1 LARYAGAVIKKIFH
15 MRHEFGKFFSVGAL
29 GYVVGV
35 GGFNFLVHLDSAPL
49 ANKPLTASFLSGVAS
64 ILVAYFGNRHWTWK
78 DRQRTG
84 AKREITLFFII
95 NGITLL
101 FGVACLAIS
110 RYVLGL
116 DSALADNISANVI
129 GVGLG
134 TLVRFWS
141 YRTIV
146 FKPH

>member
-1 LARYAGAVIKKIFH
+1 MIKRLIDL
-15 MRHEFGKFFSVGAL
+15 RHEFGKFFSVGAL

-35 GGFNFLVHLDSAPL
+35 GGFNFLVHLDNAPL
-49 ANKPLTASFLSGVAS
+49 ASKPLTASLISGVAS

-84 AKREITLFFII
+84 AKREITLFFVI
-95 NGITLL
+95 NGITLI
-101 FGVACLAIS
+101 FGVICLAIS
-110 RYVLGL
+110 RYVQNL

-129 GVGLG
+129 GVGIG
-134 TLVRFWS
+134 TLFRFWS

>member
-1 LARYAGAVIKKIFH
+1 MLSKIFKL
-15 MRHEFGKFFSVGAL
+15 RREFGKFFSVGAL

-35 GGFNFLVHLDSAPL
+35 GGFNLLVHTQNAPFKE
-49 ANKPLTASFLSGVAS
+49 KPLTGSILSGVAS
-64 ILVAYFGNRHWTWK
+64 ILIAYIGNRHWTWK
-78 DRQRTG
+78 DRKRSG
-84 AKREITLFFII
+84 ARREVTLFFII
-95 NGITLL
+95 NGITLT
-101 FGVACLAIS
+101 FGVICLAVS
-110 RYVLGL
+110 RYVLNL

-134 TLVRFWS
+134 TILRFWS

>member
-1 LARYAGAVIKKIFH
+1 MLSKLFNLR
-15 MRHEFGKFFSVGAL
+15 REFGKFFSVGAL

-35 GGFNFLVHLDSAPL
+35 GGFNLLVHTQNAPFKD
-49 ANKPLTASFLSGVAS
+49 KPLTGSILSGVAS
-64 ILVAYFGNRHWTWK
+64 ILIAHVGNRHWTWK
-78 DRQRTG
+78 DRKRSG
-84 AKREITLFFII
+84 ARREVTLFFII
-95 NGITLL
+95 NGITLT
-101 FGVACLAIS
+101 FGVICLAVS
-110 RYVLGL
+110 RYVLNL

-134 TLVRFWS
+134 TIFRFWS

>member
-1 LARYAGAVIKKIFH
+1 MLSKILKL
-15 MRHEFGKFFSVGAL
+15 RREFGKFFSVGAL

-35 GGFNFLVHLDSAPL
+35 GGFNLLVHTQNAPFKD
-49 ANKPLTASFLSGVAS
+49 KPLTGSILSGVAS
-64 ILVAYFGNRHWTWK
+64 ILIAYIGNRHWTWK
-78 DRQRTG
+78 DRKRSG
-84 AKREITLFFII
+84 ARREVTLFFII
-95 NGITLL
+95 NAITLT
-101 FGVACLAIS
+101 FGVICLAVS
-110 RYVLGL
+110 RYVLNL

-134 TLVRFWS
+134 TIFRFWS

>member
-1 LARYAGAVIKKIFH
+1 MLSKLFNLR
-15 MRHEFGKFFSVGAL
+15 REFGKFFSVGAL

-35 GGFNFLVHLDSAPL
+35 GGFNLLVHTQNAPFKD
-49 ANKPLTASFLSGVAS
+49 KPLTGSILSGVAS
-64 ILVAYFGNRHWTWK
+64 ILIAYVGNRHWTWK
-78 DRQRTG
+78 DRKRSG
-84 AKREITLFFII
+84 ARREVTLFFII
-95 NGITLL
+95 NAITLT
-101 FGVACLAIS
+101 FGVICLAVS
-110 RYVLGL
+110 RYVLNL

-134 TLVRFWS
+134 TIFRFWS

>member
-1 LARYAGAVIKKIFH
+1 MLSKILKL
-15 MRHEFGKFFSVGAL
+15 RREFGKFFSVGAL

-35 GGFNFLVHLDSAPL
+35 GGFNLLVHTQNAPFKD
-49 ANKPLTASFLSGVAS
+49 KPLTGSILSGVAS
-64 ILVAYFGNRHWTWK
+64 ILIAYVGNRHWTWK
-78 DRQRTG
+78 DRKRSG
-84 AKREITLFFII
+84 ARREVTLFFII
-95 NGITLL
+95 NAITLT
-101 FGVACLAIS
+101 FGVICLAVS
-110 RYVLGL
+110 RYVLNL

-134 TLVRFWS
+134 TIFRFWS

>member
-1 LARYAGAVIKKIFH
+1 MLSKIFKL
-15 MRHEFGKFFSVGAL
+15 RREFGKFFSVGAL

-35 GGFNFLVHLDSAPL
+35 GGFNLLVHTESAPFKD
-49 ANKPLTASFLSGVAS
+49 KPLTGSILSGVAS
-64 ILVAYFGNRHWTWK
+64 ILVAYVGNRHWTWK
-78 DRQRTG
+78 DRKRSG
-84 AKREITLFFII
+84 ARREVTLFFII
-95 NGITLL
+95 NAITLT
-101 FGVACLAIS
+101 FGVICLAIS
-110 RYVLGL
+110 RYVLNL

-134 TLVRFWS
+134 TIFRFWS

>member
-1 LARYAGAVIKKIFH
+1 MKRLLGL
-15 MRHEFGKFFSVGAL
+15 RHEFGKFFSVGAL
-29 GYVVGV
+29 AYIVGV
-35 GGFNFLVHLDSAPL
+35 GGFNLLVHLDNAPL
-49 ANKPLTASFLSGVAS
+49 ASKPLTASLISGVAS
-64 ILVAYFGNRHWTWK
+64 ILVAYLGNRHWTWK
-78 DRQRTG
+78 GRQRTG

-95 NGITLL
+95 NGITLI
-101 FGVACLAIS
+101 FGVICLAVS

-129 GVGLG
+129 GVGIG
-134 TLVRFWS
+134 TLFRFWS

>member
-1 LARYAGAVIKKIFH
+1 MLSKIFKL
-15 MRHEFGKFFSVGAL
+15 RREFGKFFSVGAL

-35 GGFNFLVHLDSAPL
+35 GGFNLLVHTQNAHFKE
-49 ANKPLTASFLSGVAS
+49 KPLTGSILSGVAS
-64 ILVAYFGNRHWTWK
+64 ILIAYIGNRHWTWK
-78 DRQRTG
+78 DRKRSG
-84 AKREITLFFII
+84 ARREVTLFFII
-95 NGITLL
+95 NGITLT
-101 FGVACLAIS
+101 FGVICLAVS
-110 RYVLGL
+110 RYVLNL

-134 TLVRFWS
+134 TILRFWS

>member
-1 LARYAGAVIKKIFH
+1 MIKRLIDL
-15 MRHEFGKFFSVGAL
+15 RHEFGKFFSVGAL

-35 GGFNFLVHLDSAPL
+35 GGFNFLVHLDNAPL
-49 ANKPLTASFLSGVAS
+49 ASKPLTASLISGVAS

-78 DRQRTG
+78 DRHRTG
-84 AKREITLFFII
+84 AKREITLFFVI
-95 NGITLL
+95 NGITLI
-101 FGVACLAIS
+101 FGVICLAIS
-110 RYVLGL
+110 RYVLNL

-129 GVGLG
+129 GVGFG
-134 TLVRFWS
+134 TLFRFWS